1 MKKITVIAEAG
12 INHNGSIK
20 KAFQLVDVAKKSNA
34 DFVKFQTY
42 KTNNLLMT
50 DAKKAKYQVNQS
62 NENQFQM
69 LKKSELS
76 FEEFYRLYQYTKKK
90 KIKFLSAP
98 FDIESAIFLKKIGL
112 RTIKIPSGEITN
124 IPLLEFL
131 AKTNLNLILSTG
143 MSNLHEVD
151 NAVKILKKNNLS
163 ILHCNSAYP
172 TPINDLNL
180 KVINFFSNRYKFA
193 KIGFSDHS
201 IGLEAGIVAAAI
213 GARIIEKHFTLNKKL
228 SGPDHK
234 ISLDPK
240 QLSLFV
246 KCVNNTSKMLGNYQ
260 KKITASEKVNIIP
273 ARKSIYASK
282 NIKKG
287 EKFSKLNLTVKR
299 PQNGIKAS
307 SWKKII
313 NQKSKYNFKKNQLI
327 KL

>member
-1 MKKITVIAEAG
+1 MNKIKVIAEAG

-42 KTNNLLMT
+42 KTSNLVISN
-50 DAKKAKYQVNQS
+50 AKKAQYQINQS
-62 NENQFQM
+62 KENQFQM

-76 FEEFYRLYQYTKKK
+76 FEEFYRLYKYTKKK

-112 RTIKIPSGEITN
+112 KTIKIPSGEITN
-124 IPLLEFL
+124 IPLLNFL
-131 AKTNLNLILSTG
+131 SKSNLNLILSTG
-143 MSNLHEVD
+143 MSNIQEVD

-180 KVINFFSNRYKFA
+180 NVISFFSKRYKFA

-201 IGLEAGIVAAAI
+201 IGLEAGIIAAAI
-213 GARIIEKHFTLNKKL
+213 GARVIEKHFTLNKKL

-234 ISLDPK
+234 ISLDPGE
-240 QLSLFV
+240 LNLFV
-246 KCVNNTSKMLGNYQ
+246 RNVKNTSLILGNYI
-260 KKITASEKVNIIP
+260 KKVTVSEKLNIIP

-287 EKFSKLNLTVKR
+287 DKFSEFNLTTKR
-299 PQNGIKAS
+299 PQRGIKAS
-307 SWKKII
+307 SWNKILNKKS
-313 NQKSKYNFKKNQLI
+313 NYNFKKNQLI
-327 KL
+327 KI